1 MSEQLG
7 IGQIIK
13 NFLGIGDDDKE
24 PSGAVSSSLRPK
36 ARPEGLMSSPRPRAR
51 PEDTDDDDTPS
62 TNEDVVTNT
71 ITMMNDYDDS
81 EEEDG
86 VPLDSANIQELLI
99 NPNSLYDRHSTT
111 IRRLSRFG
119 NEVPTVMKQ
128 KLRSPVVNDLLVDV
142 TAMLAKEQSAN
153 RPTEEPEFIDVPKP
167 IPVTLNNR
175 EIQEK
180 LVDAGYNITVD
191 GVVGPQTKKAI
202 KAFQKEKGLK
212 VDGVV
217 GKNTTAALA
226 GVPEITSETIKAG
239 EVIYDDDFLAQQEL
253 ASGSAGLMSP
263 IITEPTTE
271 ELTEKQTVAVNEAA
285 ILGFPISIADII
297 PAHFKQFV
305 GSVTGSAVND
315 VKTEDFESI
324 IQDILN
330 GKFEIED
337 RNLVSASFL
346 NETVYGLNEIVIHSG
361 AYTQLMRYR
370 LSVNN
375 KVVYEQ
381 RSDGLI
387 VATPTGST
395 AYSLS
400 AGGPI
405 IHPSLDVWTILP
417 MLPQSL
423 SSRPFII
430 SSDEN
435 VEMELFEGP
444 NDSAKICVD
453 GQDDIDVSYG
463 VKISISKMK
472 KTLKLVH
479 PEDNDFF
486 EACRE
491 KLGWSLN
498 ISKN

>member
-1 MSEQLG
+1 MFKEIG
-7 IGQIIK
+7 I
-13 NFLGIGDDDKE
+13 FVKE
-24 PSGAVSSSLRPK
+24 DSAQ
-36 ARPEGLMSSPRPRAR
+36 
-51 PEDTDDDDTPS
+51 S
-62 TNEDVVTNT
+62 TNN
-71 ITMMNDYDDS
+71 
-81 EEEDG
+81 G
-86 VPLDSANIQELLI
+86 ALDSMISCILNCESNLYIDESSNYKNDNVKALSHKDLVEKVDLIIVFGGDGTLL
-99 NPNSLYDRHSTT
+99 NSARQYLDSQIPILGVNMGNVGFLTDLSVDNFETT
-111 IRRLSRFG
+111 ISEILSG
-119 NEVPTVMKQ
+119 NYKI
-128 KLRSPVVNDLLVDV
+128 
-142 TAMLAKEQSAN
+142 
-153 RPTEEPEFIDVPKP
+153 EE
-167 IPVTLNNR
+167 
-175 EIQEK
+175 
-180 LVDAGYNITVD
+180 
-191 GVVGPQTKKAI
+191 
-202 KAFQKEKGLK
+202 
-212 VDGVV
+212 
-217 GKNTTAALA
+217 
-226 GVPEITSETIKAG
+226 
-239 EVIYDDDFLAQQEL
+239 
-253 ASGSAGLMSP
+253 
-263 IITEPTTE
+263 
-271 ELTEKQTVAVNEAA
+271 
-285 ILGFPISIADII
+285 
-297 PAHFKQFV
+297 
-305 GSVTGSAVND
+305 
-315 VKTEDFESI
+315 
-324 IQDILN
+324 
-330 GKFEIED
+330 
-337 RNLVSASFL
+337 RNLVSAKFDENHL
-346 NETVYGLNEIVIHSG
+346 YGLNEVVIHSG
-361 AYTQLMRYR
+361 AYAQLMRYR

-486 EACRE
+486 EACRD

-498 ISKN
+498 ISKS

>member
-1 MSEQLG
+1 MFKEIGIFVKENSSQSTENSALDSMIGCILG
-7 IGQIIK
+7 CESNLYIDESSNYKNNNVKALNHKDLVEKVDLIIVFGGDGTLLNSARQYLDSQIPILGVNMGNVGFLTDLSVD
-13 NFLGIGDDDKE
+13 NFE
-24 PSGAVSSSLRPK
+24 
-36 ARPEGLMSSPRPRAR
+36 
-51 PEDTDDDDTPS
+51 T
-62 TNEDVVTNT
+62 T
-71 ITMMNDYDDS
+71 IT
-81 EEEDG
+81 
-86 VPLDSANIQELLI
+86 
-99 NPNSLYDRHSTT
+99 
-111 IRRLSRFG
+111 
-119 NEVPTVMKQ
+119 
-128 KLRSPVVNDLLVDV
+128 
-142 TAMLAKEQSAN
+142 
-153 RPTEEPEFIDVPKP
+153 
-167 IPVTLNNR
+167 
-175 EIQEK
+175 
-180 LVDAGYNITVD
+180 
-191 GVVGPQTKKAI
+191 
-202 KAFQKEKGLK
+202 
-212 VDGVV
+212 
-217 GKNTTAALA
+217 
-226 GVPEITSETIKAG
+226 
-239 EVIYDDDFLAQQEL
+239 
-253 ASGSAGLMSP
+253 
-263 IITEPTTE
+263 
-271 ELTEKQTVAVNEAA
+271 
-285 ILGFPISIADII
+285 
-297 PAHFKQFV
+297 
-305 GSVTGSAVND
+305 
-315 VKTEDFESI
+315 
-324 IQDILN
+324 DILSGN
-330 GKFEIED
+330 YKIEE
-337 RNLVSASFL
+337 RNLVSAQFDGNHL
-346 NETVYGLNEIVIHSG
+346 YGLNEVVIHSG
-361 AYTQLMRYR
+361 AYAQLMRYR

-453 GQDDIDVSYG
+453 GQDDIDISYG

-498 ISKN
+498 ISKS

>member
-1 MSEQLG
+1 MFKEIG
-7 IGQIIK
+7 I
-13 NFLGIGDDDKE
+13 FVKE
-24 PSGAVSSSLRPK
+24 NSA
-36 ARPEGLMSSPRPRAR
+36 E
-51 PEDTDDDDTPS
+51 S
-62 TNEDVVTNT
+62 TNNSALDSMISCILSCESNLYIDESSNYKNENVQALSHKDLVEKVDLIIVFGGDGTLLNSARQYLDSQIPILGVNMGNVGFLTDISVDNFDNT
-71 ITMMNDYDDS
+71 I
-81 EEEDG
+81 
-86 VPLDSANIQELLI
+86 
-99 NPNSLYDRHSTT
+99 
-111 IRRLSRFG
+111 
-119 NEVPTVMKQ
+119 K
-128 KLRSPVVNDLLVDV
+128 
-142 TAMLAKEQSAN
+142 
-153 RPTEEPEFIDVPKP
+153 
-167 IPVTLNNR
+167 
-175 EIQEK
+175 
-180 LVDAGYNITVD
+180 
-191 GVVGPQTKKAI
+191 
-202 KAFQKEKGLK
+202 
-212 VDGVV
+212 
-217 GKNTTAALA
+217 
-226 GVPEITSETIKAG
+226 
-239 EVIYDDDFLAQQEL
+239 
-253 ASGSAGLMSP
+253 
-263 IITEPTTE
+263 
-271 ELTEKQTVAVNEAA
+271 
-285 ILGFPISIADII
+285 
-297 PAHFKQFV
+297 
-305 GSVTGSAVND
+305 
-315 VKTEDFESI
+315 
-324 IQDILN
+324 DILSGN
-330 GKFEIED
+330 YKIEE
-337 RNLVSASFL
+337 RNLVSAKFDDNHL
-346 NETVYGLNEIVIHSG
+346 YGLNEVVIHSG
-361 AYTQLMRYR
+361 AYAQLMRYR

-463 VKISISKMK
+463 VKIFISKMK

>member
-1 MSEQLG
+1 MFKEIG
-7 IGQIIK
+7 I
-13 NFLGIGDDDKE
+13 FVKE
-24 PSGAVSSSLRPK
+24 GSAQ
-36 ARPEGLMSSPRPRAR
+36 
-51 PEDTDDDDTPS
+51 S
-62 TNEDVVTNT
+62 TNNSALDSMISCILNCESNLYIDESSNYKNDNVKPLSHKDLVEKVDLIIVFGGDGTLLNSARQYLDSQIPILGVNMGNVGFLTDLSVDNFETT
-71 ITMMNDYDDS
+71 IT
-81 EEEDG
+81 
-86 VPLDSANIQELLI
+86 
-99 NPNSLYDRHSTT
+99 
-111 IRRLSRFG
+111 
-119 NEVPTVMKQ
+119 
-128 KLRSPVVNDLLVDV
+128 
-142 TAMLAKEQSAN
+142 
-153 RPTEEPEFIDVPKP
+153 
-167 IPVTLNNR
+167 
-175 EIQEK
+175 
-180 LVDAGYNITVD
+180 
-191 GVVGPQTKKAI
+191 
-202 KAFQKEKGLK
+202 
-212 VDGVV
+212 
-217 GKNTTAALA
+217 
-226 GVPEITSETIKAG
+226 
-239 EVIYDDDFLAQQEL
+239 
-253 ASGSAGLMSP
+253 
-263 IITEPTTE
+263 
-271 ELTEKQTVAVNEAA
+271 
-285 ILGFPISIADII
+285 
-297 PAHFKQFV
+297 
-305 GSVTGSAVND
+305 
-315 VKTEDFESI
+315 
-324 IQDILN
+324 DILSGN
-330 GKFEIED
+330 YKIEE
-337 RNLVSASFL
+337 RNLVSAKFDENHL
-346 NETVYGLNEIVIHSG
+346 YGLNEVVIHSG
-361 AYTQLMRYR
+361 AYAQLMRYR

-498 ISKN
+498 ISKS